1 MSRESSARRSPVVR
15 WILASHDTAYTA
27 WRFAFLRRFRPSPGL
42 TRLNFQEV
50 VVWPSHVRLS
60 IHPPP
65 AAARAG
71 HQATR
76 RFCTR
81 HTRAHEGRRPFFFLL
96 SASIFNSWPFMHS
109 LLVDALPRDCFA
121 RRPIDWLARIIHA
134 LTTYSS
140 FHQACRWIVSSNFG
154 RAPSPHL
161 ALSVSDIRRR
171 RRKSKEIE

>member
-42 TRLNFQEV
+42 TRLTFQEV

-109 LLVDALPRDCFA
+109 LLVDALLRDCFA
-121 RRPIDWLARIIHA
+121 HRPIDWLAHNICSDH
-134 LTTYSS
+134 LLLL
-140 FHQACRWIVSSNFG
+140 
-154 RAPSPHL
+154 PS
-161 ALSVSDIRRR
+161 SVSLDCFVEFRTCAIASSRSFRLR
-171 RRKSKEIE
+171 HQTDEESPKK

>member
-1 MSRESSARRSPVVR
+1 MSRSPVVR
-15 WILASHDTAYTA
+15 WSGGPVDTGDGIYLHLMTMT
-27 WRFAFLRRFRPSPGL
+27 WRPSPGL

-121 RRPIDWLARIIHA
+121 RRPIDWLAHNICSDH
-134 LTTYSS
+134 LLLL
-140 FHQACRWIVSSNFG
+140 
-154 RAPSPHL
+154 PS
-161 ALSVSDIRRR
+161 SVSLDCFVEFRTCAIASSRSFRLR
-171 RRKSKEIE
+171 HQTDEESPKK